1 MFWIHTM
8 VAAHAL
14 ASAVLIPVV
23 VLLAR
28 KSRKNKTEWAFMAM
42 LICLIVWLF
51 CNSISKWLIFIYRIE
66 IPLIPSVGGVASLG
80 LGLAFYLVCEFL
92 YEPRPAR
99 NRIYRLL
106 AAAIGSLAVAPAFFM
121 EQWIHHREV
130 VDDLIVF
137 YYGPLFPVTSAWIMI
152 LVLGGIALLIFRY
165 RYIIRND
172 RQRTHIRLLIIGTFL
187 SLLFVYVCSVFLP
200 LMGNFFL
207 DNIGPPT
214 TLVLLSLLI
223 YSILFHGLFDLRTFW
238 LRLTLSGSVVVAGAV
253 FLGLSVGYMLKSLG
267 PEIAEFHTTM
277 LILLS
282 ALGIVYGRFVEP
294 GLRHRLF
301 PSPPGVEDVI
311 SSLFHAERK
320 ISGEI
325 HPALERILR
334 ALNRAIEFRNGFI
347 LCVDRNASL
356 RLFHRGPVS
365 TQARRILEQLF
376 RRFRGPQPS
385 DAAAM
390 TYLDRTIVLE
400 KGLDVP
406 ALADSEFRRRYPR
419 LAQRMDQAFQFL
431 QDEQFKLL
439 VPLLYDGRWVGLIA
453 LGEKRDQS
461 PYFHQEI
468 SLIEALRL
476 SLALFLHNQIYYQ
489 DLEQRR
495 KRAESEAERLSEY
508 LADNRVHRKKLA
520 EHTLIYRS
528 PLMHAAIDS
537 VQRAS
542 GSNRPVLVT
551 GETGTGKELMARLIH
566 DTDRPERPFVV
577 VNCAAIPSHLLED
590 EIFGHVKGA
599 FTDARSDRA
608 GKALQA
614 GDGTLFF
621 DEIGE
626 MPMELQAKLLR
637 LLQDGTYSRLG
648 ENQTIRANCRFI
660 FATNRDLRESI
671 QEGIFREDLYYRINA
686 FSIDL
691 PPLRDRR
698 EDIPVLIDHLR
709 MEMSAELG
717 KEVPDIDGA
726 AMQAMR
732 LFPWPGNIR
741 QLENVLL
748 RTLAATDGPLIQVSD
763 LPSEIVISSE
773 SGTALN
779 AGPEVT
785 AREEFVFDRP
795 LGEMIEDFTRR
806 VIQSALDQTD
816 GNRTRAAEILGMGR
830 TALLYRMKQL
840 GLG

>member
-1 MFWIHTM
+1 M

-14 ASAVLIPVV
+14 AFAALIPV
-23 VLLAR
+23 LILMAR
-28 KSRKNKTEWAFMAM
+28 KIGKNKTEWAFMAM
-42 LICLIVWLF
+42 LICLIVWLL
-51 CNSISKWLIFIYRIE
+51 CNSISKWLIFIYRTE
-66 IPLIPSVGGVASLG
+66 IPLIPSIGGVASLG

-92 YEPRPAR
+92 HEPRAPR
-99 NRIYRLL
+99 HRSSRLWL
-106 AAAIGSLAVAPAFFM
+106 ASLGSMAVAPAFFL

-137 YYGPLFPVTSAWIMI
+137 HYGPLFPVTSAWIMI
-152 LVLGGIALLIFRY
+152 LVLGGIGLLAFRY
-165 RYIIRND
+165 RFIIRND
-172 RQRTHIRLLIIGTFL
+172 RQKAHIRLLIIGTFL

-207 DNIGPPT
+207 DNIGPPA

-238 LRLTLSGSVVVAGAV
+238 LRLSLSGSVVVAGAV
-253 FLGLSVGYMLKSLG
+253 FLGLTVGYLLKTLG
-267 PEIAEFHTTM
+267 AQGAEFHTTM
-277 LILLS
+277 LIVLS
-282 ALGIVYGRFVEP
+282 ALGILYGRFVEP
-294 GLRHRLF
+294 ALRHRLF
-301 PSPPGVEDVI
+301 PAPPGVEDVI
-311 SSLFHAERK
+311 SSLFHAERQK
-320 ISGEI
+320 AGEYL

-334 ALNRAIEFRNGFI
+334 ALNGAIEFRNGFI

-376 RRFRGPQPS
+376 RRFRGPQPT
-385 DAAAM
+385 DAAAI

-406 ALADSEFRRRYPR
+406 ALADTEFRKRYPR

-431 QDEQFKLL
+431 QEEHFKLL
-439 VPLLYDGRWVGLIA
+439 IPLLYDGRWVGLIA
-453 LGEKRDQS
+453 LGEKRDQA

-476 SLALFLHNQIYYQ
+476 SLALFLHNQVYYQ

-508 LADNRVHRKKLA
+508 LADNRVHRRKLD

-599 FTDARSDRA
+599 FTDARSDRI
-608 GKALQA
+608 GKAEQA

-648 ENQTIRANCRFI
+648 DNLTIRANCRFI
-660 FATNRDLRESI
+660 FATNRDLRDSI
-671 QEGIFREDLYYRINA
+671 REGIFREDLYYRINA

-691 PPLRDRR
+691 PPLRDRK

-709 MEMSAELG
+709 VQMSAELG
-717 KEVPDIDGA
+717 REVPDVDGP
-726 AMQAMR
+726 AMQA
-732 LFPWPGNIR
+732 LKAYPWPGNIR

-748 RTLAATDGPLIQVSD
+748 RTLAATDGALIELSD
-763 LPSEIVISSE
+763 LPSEFVVSLDSGGASDAGLEAIS
-773 SGTALN
+773 
-779 AGPEVT
+779 
-785 AREEFVFDRP
+785 REEFVFDRP
-795 LGEMIEDFTRR
+795 LGEMIEEFTRR
-806 VIQSALDQTD
+806 VIQAALDQTD

-840 GLG
+840 GL

>member
-8 VAAHAL
+8 MAAHAL
-14 ASAVLIPVV
+14 ACAVLIPVL

-28 KSRKNKTEWAFMAM
+28 KIGKNKTEWAFMAM
-42 LICLIVWLF
+42 LICLIVWLL
-51 CNSISKWLIFIYRIE
+51 CNAISKWLIFFYGIE
-66 IPLIPSVGGVASLG
+66 IPVIPSIGGLASLG

-92 YEPRPAR
+92 HEPRPPR
-99 NRIYRLL
+99 HRFYRLV
-106 AAAIGSLAVAPAFFM
+106 AASIGSVIVAPTFFLK
-121 EQWIHHREV
+121 QWIHHREV

-137 YYGPLFPVTSAWIMI
+137 HYGPLFPVTSGWIML
-152 LVLGGIALLIFRY
+152 LVLGGISLLLYRY
-165 RYIIRND
+165 KYIIRNE
-172 RQRTHIRLLIIGTFL
+172 RQKTHIRLLILGTFI

-200 LMGNFFL
+200 LMDNFIL
-207 DNIGPPT
+207 DNIGPPA

-238 LRLTLSGSVVVAGAV
+238 LRLSLSGSVVVAGAV
-253 FLGLSVGYMLKSLG
+253 FLGLAVGYLLKTLG
-267 PEIAEFHTTM
+267 SNGSEFHTTI
-277 LILLS
+277 LIVLS
-282 ALGIVYGRFVEP
+282 ALGIAYGRFVEP
-294 GLRHRLF
+294 GIRQRLF

-311 SSLFHAERK
+311 SSLFHAEREL
-320 ISGEI
+320 SRENL

-334 ALNRAIEFRNGFI
+334 ALNRAIDFRNGFI

-365 TQARRILEQLF
+365 SSARRILEQLF
-376 RRFRGPQPS
+376 RRFRGPQPT
-385 DAAAM
+385 DAAAL

-400 KGLDVP
+400 RGLDVP
-406 ALADSEFRRRYPR
+406 ALADSEFRKRYPR
-419 LAQRMDQAFQFL
+419 LASRMDQAFQFL
-431 QDEQFKLL
+431 LEERFKLL
-439 VPLLYDGRWVGLIA
+439 IPLLYDGRWVGLIA
-453 LGEKRDQS
+453 LGQKRDES
-461 PYFHQEI
+461 PYFQQEV

-476 SLALFLHNQIYYQ
+476 SLALFLHNQVYYL

-495 KRAESEAERLSEY
+495 KRAESEAERLSEF
-508 LADNRVHRKKLA
+508 LADTRVHRKKLP

-566 DTDRPERPFVV
+566 DTDRSDRPFVV
-577 VNCAAIPSHLLED
+577 VNCAAIPAHLLED

-599 FTDARSDRA
+599 FTDARSDRV
-608 GKALQA
+608 GKAQQA
-614 GDGTLFF
+614 ADGTLFF

-637 LLQDGTYSRLG
+637 LLQDGSYSPLG
-648 ENQTIRANCRFI
+648 DNSTVRANCRFI
-660 FATNRDLRESI
+660 FATNRDLTESI
-671 QEGIFREDLYYRINA
+671 EEGIFREDLYYRINA

-691 PPLRDRR
+691 PPLRQRK

-709 MEMSAELG
+709 VEMSAELG
-717 KEVPDIDGA
+717 RNVPDIDGP
-726 AMQAMR
+726 AMQA
-732 LFPWPGNIR
+732 LSAFPWPGNIR

-748 RTLAATDGPLIQVSD
+748 RTLAATDGSLIELSD
-763 LPSEIVISSE
+763 LPTDLVS
-773 SGTALN
+773 TAE
-779 AGPEVT
+779 ATTRGAPE
-785 AREEFVFDRP
+785 AASHEEFLFDRP

-806 VIQSALDQTD
+806 VIQAALDQTN
-816 GNRTRAAEILGMGR
+816 GNRTRAAEVLGMGR

-840 GLG
+840 GL